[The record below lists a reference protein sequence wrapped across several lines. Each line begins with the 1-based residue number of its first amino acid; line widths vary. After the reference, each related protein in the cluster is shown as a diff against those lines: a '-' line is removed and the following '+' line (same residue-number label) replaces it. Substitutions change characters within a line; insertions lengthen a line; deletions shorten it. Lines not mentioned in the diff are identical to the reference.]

1 MGLIIVLSNCQSAFI
16 LNLLTPTIPLTL
28 AFATL
33 LQKHITLLS
42 HPTFLRNFAQIFRYS
57 PPFEGRIHIFM
68 KQKLLILPFVML
80 TGACYATAQVNHNH
94 SHEHKENKEGHV
106 HTENCSH
113 TTTQEKQTEHV
124 HTENCSHNHPPKKQ
138 ETHVHTENCSHGHD
152 HNHDLEEL
160 EGELG
165 TATVTAKRKGV
176 YKDWRSTE
184 KVDMITSSELLRCA
198 CCNLG
203 ESFQTNAAVDVSYSD
218 AATGAKQIK
227 LLGLAGTY
235 VQMLTEN
242 MPNFRNAAQPYGLGY
257 IPGSWMENISVSK
270 GTASV
275 KNGFEAVTGQIN
287 VEYLKP
293 TAADASPLSFNIYG
307 DIDSKL
313 EVNLASMHK
322 LKGHWSTGILAHAEK
337 ALEMHDDNNDG
348 FADMPQMKQ
357 FNLMN
362 RWHYDG
368 HDKNFQFGFKAL
380 GEDRQS
386 GQLAKSVNSGEE
398 RYHIG
403 VATDR
408 YEAYA
413 KGAIGINHDRNSN
426 IAFILSGS
434 WHHQD
439 AVYGHKAYDVKQT
452 SGYGSLIYESDFGA
466 HHNLSVGLNFTHDDF
481 SRKTDLMGVNTL
493 TKSKTHETVGGAYAQ
508 YTYKLSDDFTA
519 MGGLR
524 VDNSNLHGTFVTPR
538 AHIKWSPSFFAHF
551 RLSAGKGY
559 RTTHILDE
567 NNFLLAGSR
576 QMIITDNIDTQEEA
590 WNFGASG
597 QFKIPVGEKILNL
610 DVEYYYTD
618 FVKQVV
624 CDMDNNAHEVQFYN
638 LDGDSYSHVI
648 QAEAT
653 YELLPR
659 LNLTAAYRHTI
670 SKTTYKNLGTLDK
683 PLTSKYKAL
692 LTAGYE
698 TKGKNKWQFDLTSH
712 LNGGGRMPNAYLKTD
727 GTQSWKE
734 TYDAFFQLSAQITK
748 NYGKWAF
755 YVGGENLT
763 NYKQENAI
771 INATNPWS
779 QEFDPTM
786 VYGPMHGCKFYAG
799 LRFKL

>member
-1 MGLIIVLSNCQSAFI
+1 
-16 LNLLTPTIPLTL
+16 
-28 AFATL
+28 
-33 LQKHITLLS
+33 
-42 HPTFLRNFAQIFRYS
+42 
-57 PPFEGRIHIFM
+57 M
-68 KQKLLILPFVML
+68 KQKFLILPFAML
-80 TGACYATAQVNHNH
+80 TCVSYATAQVCTDPTHDHNKKKT
-94 SHEHKENKEGHV
+94 EKKKEEHV

-113 TTTQEKQTEHV
+113 NHTPQKQEEHV

-138 ETHVHTENCSHGHD
+138 TGHVHTENCSHGHD
-152 HNHDLEEL
+152 HDHDHGEL

-165 TATVTAKRKGV
+165 TATVTVKRKGV

-203 ESFQTNAAVDVSYSD
+203 ESFQTNASVDVSYSD

-235 VQMLTEN
+235 VQMLTES
-242 MPNFRNAAQPYGLGY
+242 MPNFRNVAQPYGLSY
-257 IPGSWMENISVSK
+257 VPGSWMENISISK
-270 GTASV
+270 GTATV
-275 KNGFEAVTGQIN
+275 KNGYEAVTGQIN

-293 TAADASPLSFNIYG
+293 TATDASPLSVNVYS
-307 DIDSKL
+307 DLDSKI
-313 EVNLASMHK
+313 EINAASMHK
-322 LKGHWSTGILAHAEK
+322 LGEHWSTGILAHGEK
-337 ALEMHDDNNDG
+337 GLKMHDDNKDG
-348 FADMPQMKQ
+348 FSDMPQVEQ

-362 RWHYDG
+362 RWHYKG
-368 HDKNFQFGFKAL
+368 HDRNFQIGFKAL

-386 GQLAKSVNSGEE
+386 GQLAKAVKEGEN
-398 RYHIG
+398 RYQIG

-413 KGAIGINHDRNSN
+413 KGAFAINHEQNSN
-426 IAFILSGS
+426 LAFILSGS

-439 AVYGHKAYDVKQT
+439 ATYGFKAYDVKQT
-452 SGYGSLIYESDFGA
+452 SGYGSLMYETDFGA
-466 HHNLSVGLNFTHDDF
+466 HHNLSTGLNFVYDAF
-481 SRKTDLMGVNTL
+481 SRKTDLDGINTL
-493 TKSKTHETVGGAYAQ
+493 AKSKDHETVGGAYAQ
-508 YTYKLSDDFTA
+508 YTYKLNDDFTA

-524 VDNSNLHGTFVTPR
+524 VDHSNLHGTFVTPR
-538 AHIKWSPSFFAHF
+538 AHIKWSPSFFTHF

-576 QMIITDNIDTQEEA
+576 KMVIASDIDTQEEA
-590 WNFGASG
+590 WNFGASA
-597 QFKIPVGEKILNL
+597 QFKVPVGEKLLNL

-624 CDMDNNAHEVQFYN
+624 CDMDNDVHAVQFYN

-670 SKTTYKNLGTLDK
+670 SKTTYNGLGTLDK

-692 LTAGYE
+692 FTAGYE
-698 TKGKNKWQFDLTSH
+698 TKGKNKWQFDITSH
-712 LNGGGRMPNAYLKTD
+712 LNGSGRMPNAYTKAD
-727 GTQSWKE
+727 GTRSWNE
-734 TYDAFFQLSAQITK
+734 RYDAFFQLSAQITK
-748 NYGKWAF
+748 NIGKWAV

-763 NYKQENAI
+763 NYKQKNAI
-771 INATNPWS
+771 ISANNPWS
-779 QEFDPTM
+779 DEFDPTM

-799 LRFKL
+799 VRFKL

>member
-1 MGLIIVLSNCQSAFI
+1 
-16 LNLLTPTIPLTL
+16 
-28 AFATL
+28 
-33 LQKHITLLS
+33 
-42 HPTFLRNFAQIFRYS
+42 
-57 PPFEGRIHIFM
+57 M
-68 KQKLLILPFVML
+68 KQKFLLLPFAML
-80 TGACYATAQVNHNH
+80 TCVSYATAQVCTDPTHNHNKKKT
-94 SHEHKENKEGHV
+94 EKKKE
-106 HTENCSH
+106 
-113 TTTQEKQTEHV
+113 EHV
-124 HTENCSHNHPPKKQ
+124 HTENCSHGHTPQKQ
-138 ETHVHTENCSHGHD
+138 EEHVHTENCSHGHD
-152 HNHDLEEL
+152 HEHEL

-165 TATVTAKRKGV
+165 TATVSAKRKGV
-176 YKDWRSTE
+176 YKNWRSTE

-242 MPNFRNAAQPYGLGY
+242 IPNFRNAAQPYGLGY
-257 IPGSWMENISVSK
+257 VPGTWMENISVSK

-275 KNGFEAVTGQIN
+275 KNGYEAVTGQIN

-293 TAADASPLSFNIYG
+293 TVADASPLSVNIYG
-307 DIDSKL
+307 DLDSKL
-313 EVNLASMHK
+313 EVNAASMHK
-322 LKGHWSTGILAHAEK
+322 LGEHWSTGILAHGEK

-348 FADMPQMKQ
+348 FADMPQIEQ

-368 HDKNFQFGFKAL
+368 HDKNFQFGIKAL

-386 GQLAKSVNSGEE
+386 GQLAKSVKPSEE

-403 VATDR
+403 VETDR

-413 KGAIGINHDRNSN
+413 KGAFGINHDRNSN

-452 SGYGSLIYESDFGA
+452 SGYGSLIYETDFGK
-466 HHNLSVGLNFTHDDF
+466 HHNLSAGLNFTHDGF
-481 SRKTDLMGVNTL
+481 SRKTDLEGINML
-493 TKSKTHETVGGAYAQ
+493 TKSKTDETVGGAYAQ
-508 YTYKLSDDFTA
+508 YTYKLNDDFTA

-524 VDNSNLHGTFVTPR
+524 VDHSSLHGTFVTPR
-538 AHIKWSPSFFAHF
+538 AHIKWSPSFFTHF

-576 QMIITDNIDTQEEA
+576 KMMIADGIDTQEEA

-597 QFKIPVGEKILNL
+597 QFKIPVGEKLLNL

-624 CDMDNNAHEVQFYN
+624 CDMDNNAHQVQFYN
-638 LDGDSYSHVI
+638 LNGDSYSHVI
-648 QAEAT
+648 QTEVS

-670 SKTTYKNLGTLDK
+670 SKTTYNGLGTLDK

-692 LTAGYE
+692 FTAGYE

-712 LNGGGRMPNAYLKTD
+712 LNGGGRMPNAY
-727 GTQSWKE
+727 GTRSWDE
-734 TYDAFFQLSAQITK
+734 RYDAFFQLSAQITK
-748 NYGKWAF
+748 NIGKWAI

-771 INATNPWS
+771 ISASNPWS
-779 QEFDPTM
+779 TDFDPTM

-799 LRFKL
+799 FRFKL